1 MLSSLHDATEVT
13 WQIESLK
20 TDDEAQEASS
30 PGSSGPGG
38 SDTMGSFMD
47 GGIVDLVDIY
57 D

>member
-1 MLSSLHDATEVT
+1 MTGGGGGRDA
-13 WQIESLK
+13 
-20 TDDEAQEASS
+20 AQESRS

-47 GGIVDLVDIY
+47 GGIVDLLDIY

>member
-1 MLSSLHDATEVT
+1 MTGVIHNVMT
-13 WQIESLK
+13 
-20 TDDEAQEASS
+20 AQEASS